1 MTKQFPKEFFYGVVQ
16 QLPINLKGREMLM
29 DADLLPQIRHVQ

>member
-1 MTKQFPKEFFYGVVQ
+1 MTKQFPKDYGVVQ

>member
-1 MTKQFPKEFFYGVVQ
+1 MTKQFPKDFYGVVQ